1 MARDTRAG
9 SSHLHFVLYENLRG
23 GVCYNAFLSGF
34 LAAEIK
40 MGIAEIIFVRVPLEN
55 LDVKKISHLP
65 SHISCPSTIS
75 HMSVRSYT
83 IFIPATIM
91 PLIHEFP
98 SANADKFSYQW
109 PFIHNSF
116 FQNIRRRTYISH
128 LSMDKTMG
136 RSVPASSLDIGTM
149 GGHVLMSYWS
159 VHWTNIRI
167 WTSACTCEE
176 WRRVLAFRLQYSHI
190 SESRSYT
197 KAPASECNDLI
208 GCKMWRKQWSALR
221 LDARQ

>member
-40 MGIAEIIFVRVPLEN
+40 MEIAEIIFVRVPLEN

-65 SHISCPSTIS
+65 SHISCPSTIP

-98 SANADKFSYQW
+98 SPNQ
-109 PFIHNSF
+109 
-116 FQNIRRRTYISH
+116 RRTSFSH
-128 LSMDKTMG
+128 LPTDKTKG
-136 RSVPASSLDIGTM
+136 KSVPASLLDIGTM
-149 GGHVLMSYWS
+149 GGQVLMSYWS

-176 WRRVLAFRLQYSHI
+176 
-190 SESRSYT
+190 
-197 KAPASECNDLI
+197 
-208 GCKMWRKQWSALR
+208 
-221 LDARQ
+221 

>member
-65 SHISCPSTIS
+65 SHISCPSTIP

-83 IFIPATIM
+83 NF
-91 PLIHEFP
+91 H
-98 SANADKFSYQW
+98 
-109 PFIHNSF
+109 H
-116 FQNIRRRTYISH
+116 R
-128 LSMDKTMG
+128 
-136 RSVPASSLDIGTM
+136 
-149 GGHVLMSYWS
+149 
-159 VHWTNIRI
+159 
-167 WTSACTCEE
+167 TSAAPLFRTC
-176 WRRVLAFRLQYSHI
+176 RRIRQRENQFLPPYWIL
-190 SESRSYT
+190 E
-197 KAPASECNDLI
+197 
-208 GCKMWRKQWSALR
+208 QWEDR
-221 LDARQ
+221 F

>member
-55 LDVKKISHLP
+55 LDVKKISPLP
-65 SHISCPSTIS
+65 SHISFPSTYFRIGG
-75 HMSVRSYT
+75 RSYT
-83 IFIPATIM
+83 NFYHHTEKNFHIS
-91 PLIHEFP
+91 E
-98 SANADKFSYQW
+98 
-109 PFIHNSF
+109 
-116 FQNIRRRTYISH
+116 RRTYFLH
-128 LSMDKTMG
+128 LPMDKTKG
-136 RSVPASSLDIGTM
+136 RSVPASLLDIGTM
-149 GGHVLMSYWS
+149 GGHILMSYWS

-176 WRRVLAFRLQYSHI
+176 
-190 SESRSYT
+190 
-197 KAPASECNDLI
+197 
-208 GCKMWRKQWSALR
+208 
-221 LDARQ
+221 

>member
-55 LDVKKISHLP
+55 LDVKKISPLP
-65 SHISCPSTIS
+65 SHISFPSTYFRIS
-75 HMSVRSYT
+75 GAHTRISITTR
-83 IFIPATIM
+83 
-91 PLIHEFP
+91 E
-98 SANADKFSYQW
+98 
-109 PFIHNSF
+109 
-116 FQNIRRRTYISH
+116 RRTYFLH
-128 LSMDKTMG
+128 LPMDKTKG
-136 RSVPASSLDIGTM
+136 RSVPASLLDIGTI

-176 WRRVLAFRLQYSHI
+176 
-190 SESRSYT
+190 
-197 KAPASECNDLI
+197 
-208 GCKMWRKQWSALR
+208 
-221 LDARQ
+221 